1 MCRTRR
7 DLGSRTTAEPL
18 EAVAGE
24 PQRMGIIRLW
34 FADERWEWSDEA
46 ARLYGYEP
54 GEVVPSTELLLS
66 HKHPD
71 DREGVARCI
80 AKAIATGEP
89 FSSRHRIVDAAGQ
102 QHHVIVV
109 GEPLVA
115 GDTVVG
121 TTGYCVDVTGSF
133 DVHRKEILDETVPD
147 IVEARC
153 VIEQAKGA
161 VMLIYGLGAEEAF
174 RVLRWRSQETNIK
187 LRDFAAMLVAAL
199 PTVGEAPAQQR
210 TRFDHLLLTVHRRLS
225 NDGLTRLDPSGS
237 DGQPDEDSA

>member
-1 MCRTRR
+1 MR
-7 DLGSRTTAEPL
+7 GESEPGTTVHPL

-24 PQRMGIIRLW
+24 PQRMGILRLW
-34 FADERWEWSDEA
+34 FTDEHWAWSDEA

-54 GEVVPSTELLLS
+54 GEVEPTTELLLS

-80 AKAIATGEP
+80 AQAIETGEP
-89 FSSRHRIVDAAGQ
+89 FSSRHRIVDTAGQ

-109 GEPLVA
+109 GEPLVED
-115 GDTVVG
+115 GVVVG
-121 TTGYCVDVTGSF
+121 ATGYCVDVTGSF
-133 DVHRKEILDETVPD
+133 DVQRKEILDETVPD
-147 IVEARC
+147 IIHARS

-161 VMLIYGLGAEEAF
+161 LMLIYGLSADEAF

-187 LRDFAAMLVAAL
+187 LRDFAELLVAAL
-199 PTVGEAPAQQR
+199 PTQGEAPAQQR
-210 TRFDHLLLTVHRRLS
+210 IRFDHVLLTVHRRLGG
-225 NDGLTRLDPSGS
+225 DGTAGVDHGGS